1 MSFGELLCLFHKDTL
16 ICCVAFLGAP
26 PPQRKFCRGGLC
38 TPKGCPPAHGLG
50 LSSCLFI
57 TSAWCVWGG
66 GVLSAQGPP
75 GVMWASFTMQLLSER
90 VLWHAA
96 QFSRHSLLEAVK
108 PEDLEILAV

>member
-1 MSFGELLCLFHKDTL
+1 M
-16 ICCVAFLGAP
+16 
-26 PPQRKFCRGGLC
+26 
-38 TPKGCPPAHGLG
+38 
-50 LSSCLFI
+50 
-57 TSAWCVWGG
+57 WGG